1 MRAWEARTSKRPARL
16 ATNTGAETFVHSS
29 VFLGM
34 HAAEESLRRSCK
46 AFFIRALSCP
56 LVMSFEEVA
65 RCDDV
70 VWSKPRCVQ
79 DAYYPFMD
87 YLQSELFIR
96 RLRLCQGDV
105 DVAGTDHRLVGLPD
119 GDRFGVAMVIRAG
132 TTMVSADPR
141 LLRTADLPVTA
152 PVPLGEE
159 LRFPGDLEDLY
170 RRSRVL
176 RLLPEEVM
184 G

>member
-1 MRAWEARTSKRPARL
+1 MGGSNVGAASLL
-16 ATNTGAETFVHSS
+16 ATDTGSEIFVHSS

-34 HAAEESLRRSCK
+34 HAADESLRRSCK
-46 AFFIRALSCP
+46 AFFVQALTRP
-56 LVMSFEEVA
+56 LAMSFEEVA

-70 VWSKPRCVQ
+70 VWSKPRSVQ

-87 YLQSELFIR
+87 CLQSELFIR

-105 DVAGTDHRLVGLPD
+105 DVAGADHRLVGLPD
-119 GDRFGVAMVIRAG
+119 RDRFGVAMVIHAG
-132 TTMVSADPR
+132 ATMVSTNPR
-141 LLRTADLPVTA
+141 LLHTADLPVTA

-170 RRSRVL
+170 CRSLVL
-176 RLLPEEVM
+176 RLLPEEVV